1 MEPDLHF
8 GFCSIFPLLDVIG
21 IQCLV
26 TQARGLTRVA
36 VDPVVQLKANGMPTL
51 FFSRLIRVARLEAGI
66 YAELKDDKAATWQA
80 VMVVIAVAVAH
91 AILGVFYA
99 TRGHWNVIR
108 SIIPSLQSEII
119 FWFIWATAMYVI
131 GKRFLGASVTYGG
144 VLRALGF
151 AALPGVL
158 YALGFLSEAILW
170 ISWLWRIATIVIATR
185 QLFGLG
191 LAKSM
196 ALVAV
201 GGVVMLPIVGATTLT
216 TLQVLDW
223 MGIR

>member
-1 MEPDLHF
+1 
-8 GFCSIFPLLDVIG
+8 
-21 IQCLV
+21 
-26 TQARGLTRVA
+26 
-36 VDPVVQLKANGMPTL
+36 MPTL
-51 FFSRLIRVARLEAGI
+51 FFSRLIRVARLDALI
-66 YAELKDDKAATWQA
+66 YAELKDDQTATWQA
-80 VMVVIAVAVAH
+80 VIVVIAVAIAH

-99 TRGHWNVIR
+99 TRGHWNVLR

-119 FWFIWATAMYVI
+119 FWLVWATAMYVI
-131 GKRFLGASVTYGG
+131 GTRFLEASVTYGG

-158 YALGFLSEAILW
+158 YALGFLSEVILW

-185 QLFGLG
+185 QVFGLDS
-191 LAKSM
+191 AKSI

-201 GGVVMLPIVGATTLT
+201 GGVITIPIVGASTLA
-216 TLQVLDW
+216 TLQALEW

>member
-1 MEPDLHF
+1 M
-8 GFCSIFPLLDVIG
+8 LDVIG

-36 VDPVVQLKANGMPTL
+36 VDTVVQLKANGMPTL

-66 YAELKDDKAATWQA
+66 YAELKDDNAATWQA
-80 VMVVIAVAVAH
+80 VLVVLAVAIAH

-99 TRGHWNVIR
+99 TRGHWNVLR

-119 FWFIWATAMYVI
+119 FWLIWATAMYVI
-131 GKRFLGASVTYGG
+131 GTRCLGASVTYGG

-185 QLFGLG
+185 QVLG
-191 LAKSM
+191 LDSAKSI
-196 ALVAV
+196 ALVV
-201 GGVVMLPIVGATTLT
+201 VSGVVMLPIVGSATVV

-223 MGIR
+223 TGIG